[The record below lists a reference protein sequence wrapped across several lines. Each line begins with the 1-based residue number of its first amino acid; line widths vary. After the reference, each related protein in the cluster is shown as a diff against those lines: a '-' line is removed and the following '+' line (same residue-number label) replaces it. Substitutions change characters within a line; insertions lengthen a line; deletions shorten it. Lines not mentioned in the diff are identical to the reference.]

1 MPLTRFVVFF
11 DDMATSEWKQCNSIE
26 DALEQIMENLGTFEP
41 NCVLSFDATAA
52 KWGLWRDVSEEVAR
66 LWAGRI
72 ADGTDDLE
80 SEAYTLPRF
89 VERFFPAEAFLEDFK
104 GHQMSEGA

>member
-1 MPLTRFVVFF
+1 MPLTRYVVFF

-26 DALEQIMENLGTFEP
+26 DALDQIMEHIGTFEP

-52 KWGLWRDVSEEVAR
+52 KWGLWRDVSEDVAR
-66 LWAGRI
+66 LWAERI
-72 ADGTDDLE
+72 ADDTDDLE
-80 SEAYTLPRF
+80 NEAYTLPKF
-89 VERFFPAEAFLEDFK
+89 VERFFPAETFLEGFK